1 MAQTAAKPASNAAL
15 FAAVRDEFP
24 GTLDKTYTNTAAR
37 GLLSRASRAALDA
50 YLDQLQDGRL
60 DKAANFEA
68 IERVREKFATLIN
81 AQPDEI
87 AFSKNV
93 SEGLNMIAAALPWR
107 AGDNVVLCR
116 DVEHP
121 NNIYP
126 WLNLQQRFGVEVRS
140 VPDRD
145 GAIDVDAMLDQID
158 DRTRLVTVATVTFA
172 PGFRTDVAALGKVCR
187 DNGIFFLV
195 DAVQS
200 VGVVATDVGQ
210 LMVDGLAVSTQKGL
224 CGLYGMGFLYC
235 RRDWAERIT
244 PAALARFS
252 VDLGADVHEATMGD
266 GNYDLMPG
274 ARRFD
279 LGNYNFPAA
288 ITVEPSLDLLLDLG
302 SATIED
308 YVCSLSHRLAGGL
321 HQLGL
326 KVSGGPPGPHLA
338 HIVTAGN
345 FSRETHESSGDPEAD
360 ALYNHLAAN
369 DVILTVRRGM
379 LRFSLHLY
387 NNEADVDR
395 VLDLVRTHR
404 GG

>member
-1 MAQTAAKPASNAAL
+1 MAETAVKPASTASV
-15 FAAVRDEFP
+15 FAAARRGFP
-24 GTLDKTYTNTAAR
+24 GTEGKVYTNTAAR
-37 GLLSRASRAALDA
+37 GLLSRPSRAALDA
-50 YLDQLQDGRL
+50 YLDQLGDGRV
-60 DKAANFEA
+60 DKQANFDA
-68 IERVREKFATLIN
+68 IERVREKFARLIN
-81 AQPDEI
+81 AHPDEI
-87 AFSKNV
+87 AYSKNV
-93 SEGLNMIAAALPWR
+93 SEGLNMIAAALPWQ

-126 WLNLQQRFGVEVRS
+126 WLNLQSRFGVEVRS

-145 GAIDVDAMLDQID
+145 GAIDVDAMIDHID

-172 PGFRTDVAALGKVCR
+172 PGFRTDVAALGRVCR
-187 DNGIFFLV
+187 ENGIFFLV

-200 VGVVATDVGQ
+200 VGVVVTDVDA

-252 VDLGADVHEATMGD
+252 VDLGPDVHEATMGD
-266 GNYDLMPG
+266 ARYDLMPG

-279 LGNYNFPAA
+279 LGNYNYPAA
-288 ITVEPSLDLLLDLG
+288 IAVEPALDLQLDIG
-302 SATIED
+302 PPVIED
-308 YVCSLSHRLAGGL
+308 YVCGLSRRLAAGL

-326 KVSGGPPGPHLA
+326 QVSGGPPGPHLA

-345 FSRETHESSGDPEAD
+345 FTRETHESSGDPEAD
-360 ALYNHLAAN
+360 ALYNHLAEN

-395 VLDLVRTHR
+395 VLDLVREHR
-404 GG
+404 AV